1 MYEILQ
7 ISYSP
12 SEYIRSPYN
21 YVDLAAYIC
30 PIVGCFFFLLTT
42 PNQDYDDNGIDKK
55 IWVMGFGIMFLYL
68 NVLGI
73 AVNIIFHITRRI
85 SWFFLIFGL
94 FLLGFTHTLLYV
106 LHTRRLNACQS
117 GPCDKD
123 GESSYPTGFF
133 EALSATYFFLSGRY
147 DPVNSSFGS
156 NSVGFHIMMIIFY
169 FFTVLL
175 LLNILIGRCKQG
187 HWELYIVFSQR
198 LFVPRLIQLITLLL

>member
-1 MYEILQ
+1 MVSVDHTCPCHLRTLHRQLFEMRV
-7 ISYSP
+7 
-12 SEYIRSPYN
+12 IR
-21 YVDLAAYIC
+21 
-30 PIVGCFFFLLTT
+30 
-42 PNQDYDDNGIDKK
+42 Q
-55 IWVMGFGIMFLYL
+55 
-68 NVLGI
+68 LGI